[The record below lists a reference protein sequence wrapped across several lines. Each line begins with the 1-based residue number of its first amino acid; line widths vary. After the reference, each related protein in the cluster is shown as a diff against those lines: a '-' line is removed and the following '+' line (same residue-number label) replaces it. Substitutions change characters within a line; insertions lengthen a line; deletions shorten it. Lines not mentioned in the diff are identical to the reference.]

1 MLASFYLTKQHNWKN
16 LLWILTL
23 ESTILEHDVTRKK
36 TAKGNHN
43 ISRWN
48 ACELIKIFCF
58 VTQPK
63 SQKTSATSVC
73 NQTIKYY
80 LTTSY
85 LKAASQKQ
93 FIPQT
98 SEGSIQ

>member
-1 MLASFYLTKQHNWKN
+1 MLASFSLTKQHNWKN
-16 LLWILTL
+16 LLLIVTL
-23 ESTILEHDVTRKK
+23 EFTIPEHNATRKK

-48 ACELIKIFCF
+48 ACEAIEIFCF
-58 VTQPK
+58 VTQLK
-63 SQKTSATSVC
+63 SQKASARSVC

>member
-1 MLASFYLTKQHNWKN
+1 MLASFYLTKQYNWKN
-16 LLWILTL
+16 LLLVVTL
-23 ESTILEHDVTRKK
+23 ESTIPEHNVTRKNP
-36 TAKGNHN
+36 AKCNN

-48 ACELIKIFCF
+48 ACEVTKIFCF
-58 VTQPK
+58 ATLLK